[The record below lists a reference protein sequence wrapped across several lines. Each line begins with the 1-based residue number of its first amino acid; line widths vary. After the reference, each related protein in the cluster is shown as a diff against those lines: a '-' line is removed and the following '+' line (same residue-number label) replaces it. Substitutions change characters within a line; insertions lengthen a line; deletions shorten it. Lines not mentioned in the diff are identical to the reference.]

1 MPFKPYFKVST
12 KCLYVWCK
20 EISDIE
26 RVLSRIALGSAR
38 PRDLGTAASSLCAN
52 SILRHALQ
60 PIVSQQQSGLLEQL
74 NEELG
79 DFHGLHQRLM
89 SAIVE
94 NPPVLL
100 RDGNVIAEGFDSE
113 LDELRQIRDHASQFL
128 IDLEI
133 KEREQSGIPT
143 LKSAITALVAIIL
156 S

>member
-1 MPFKPYFKVST
+1 M
-12 KCLYVWCK
+12 
-20 EISDIE
+20 
-26 RVLSRIALGSAR
+26 
-38 PRDLGTAASSLCAN
+38 
-52 SILRHALQ
+52 
-60 PIVSQQQSGLLEQL
+60 SQQQSTLLVQL

-133 KEREQSGIPT
+133 KEREQSGIPG
-143 LKSAITALVAIIL
+143 LKIGYNRVSGYYIELTRAQAEQAPSIISAGKP
-156 S
+156 